1 LETIFEELDDDSSS
15 VFLTTFLSCCP
26 FENAAD
32 DDDDDVRGGIVDTSI
47 LASADG
53 HAVAVD
59 MALGESIEKKSTKNS
74 ILTKNSISTKN
85 YEDCD
90 LSSSRLFNA

>member
-74 ILTKNSISTKN
+74 ISTKN
-85 YEDCD
+85 Y
-90 LSSSRLFNA
+90 

>member
-1 LETIFEELDDDSSS
+1 LETIFEELDEDSSS

-26 FENAAD
+26 FENAAGDD

-59 MALGESIEKKSTKNS
+59 MALGESIEKKSTKN
-74 ILTKNSISTKN
+74 